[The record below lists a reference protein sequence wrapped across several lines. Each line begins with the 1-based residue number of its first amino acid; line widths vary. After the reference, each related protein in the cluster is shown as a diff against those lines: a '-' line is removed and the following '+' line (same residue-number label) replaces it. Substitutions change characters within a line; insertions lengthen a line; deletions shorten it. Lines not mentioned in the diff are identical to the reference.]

1 MFERFLDNLGFQC
14 LLAEQ
19 TVKLANLVL
28 QGSVIRRS
36 ATSSPLPAAV
46 RPPCATRR
54 RHVNS
59 WFGATPC
66 RRATKLT
73 VMPGSKVSSTI
84 RTFSDAVQRRR
95 RWTDVMISTRSVV
108 LVIDTIVCLT
118 LYKWETVSG
127 PFGGYLICSRTTRIG
142 GMALWG

>member
-1 MFERFLDNLGFQC
+1 MFERFLENLGFQC

-28 QGSVIRRS
+28 QGSVIRRRRNFF
-36 ATSSPLPAAV
+36 ATARRSQTALRHQAAPREQLVRSNAMPARYQAH
-46 RPPCATRR
+46 
-54 RHVNS
+54 RHARLE
-59 WFGATPC
+59 G
-66 RRATKLT
+66 LLDQ
-73 VMPGSKVSSTI
+73 
-84 RTFSDAVQRRR
+84 TFSDAVQRRR